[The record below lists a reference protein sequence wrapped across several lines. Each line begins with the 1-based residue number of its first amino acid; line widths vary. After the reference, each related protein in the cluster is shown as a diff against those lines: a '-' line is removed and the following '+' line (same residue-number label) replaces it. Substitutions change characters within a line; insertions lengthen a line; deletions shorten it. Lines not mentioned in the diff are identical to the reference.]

1 MQIGRRQKR
10 LRVTGHDLVQEQ
22 ASEAM
27 RSAQLRVAL
36 DREAGGAYC
45 SQAQDL
51 AVDVNVSCSLNLIP
65 QAGLLLRALQLLR
78 LAHDALI
85 PRHPAAT

>member
-1 MQIGRRQKR
+1 
-10 LRVTGHDLVQEQ
+10 
-22 ASEAM
+22 M

-65 QAGLLLRALQLLR
+65 QAGLLLRALQGLR
-78 LAHDALI
+78 VFQASRQRVWRGMRLQTAGAIRVWTKLWTFS
-85 PRHPAAT
+85 PL